1 MSNKEKGLKRR
12 GRLRYFNVSS
22 LELPGVAHA
31 FGTRDTGNSPRSA
44 RQRIKHEFPEIE
56 ELITIKQVHGRRVVE
71 SRWSGDAAGLRLT
84 QADAVVTSAKGLAVC
99 VRTADCVPVL
109 LCDPEKK
116 AVAAIHSGWK
126 GTALR
131 AAAAAIETMKKLYNT
146 NPENLRA
153 GIGPCIG
160 TCHYQVDG
168 PVISAVKDGLG
179 SKSKEVLVY
188 EDDDHARLDLVK
200 ADRIVLEEAGVPAKQ
215 IGEVNLCTH
224 CRDDLFFSY
233 RREGK
238 GVPSL
243 YHFIVLR

>member
-1 MSNKEKGLKRR
+1 MSNKEKGLIRR
-12 GRLRYFNVSS
+12 GRLRYFNVPS
-22 LELPGVAHA
+22 LDLPDVAHV
-31 FGTRDTGNSPRSA
+31 FGTRDTGNSSRSA
-44 RQRIKHEFPEIE
+44 RQRIRHEFPEIE

-71 SRWSGDAAGLRLT
+71 ARWRGDATGLRLT
-84 QADAVVTSAKGLAVC
+84 RADAVVTGVRGLAVC

-109 LCDPEKK
+109 IFDPEKK

-131 AAAAAIETMKKLYNT
+131 AAAAAIETMQRLYNSD
-146 NPENLRA
+146 PAKLRA

-168 PVISAVKDGLG
+168 PVISALKDGLG
-179 SKSKEVLVY
+179 KKSKGVLTF
-188 EDDDHARLDLVK
+188 EGDDHARLDLVK
-200 ADRIVLEEAGVPAKQ
+200 ANRIVLEEAGVPARQ